1 MKIVVRVED
10 LNYITLPQEQRIWI
24 MLAMGSLKQAQH
36 PQELNLRLES
46 TLQDLP
52 LWRIQISLERPVNE
66 LTKVFEQQPLLPG
79 VILTKNN
86 CYQGMMSRTKF
97 FEHMSRPYSF
107 GLFSKRPIEH
117 LYNFLRPQV
126 FVIMGNTPIVEATQK
141 ALERPPQLVYEP
153 IIVTTESGNYGLID
167 FQKLLLANSQIHALT
182 LAQLKYVEEQSR
194 VAKAGFQDLQ
204 QNYTRLLQN
213 DKMAALGQLVAG
225 IAHEIN
231 NPVNFITGNISHAKN
246 YTQKLLSL
254 IQLYQQYYPETVAE
268 IQSVIDELD
277 LEFVIT
283 DFPHLLNSMQ
293 IGCDRI
299 QQIVHSLRNFSRLD
313 EADRKTVDIHQGI
326 ESTLIILESR
336 LQKKHKPRQNITVIK
351 EYGNLPLVECYPGLL
366 NQVFMNILNNAID
379 ALEEAIVKH
388 KKNQPPVIKIST
400 QLIGGNWIEIH
411 ISDNG
416 IGVPENAKKQL
427 FDPFFTTKPVGKG
440 TGLGLSISY
449 QIVVEKHGGQLNCV
463 STFGEGTEF
472 IIKIP
477 VVKGQ

>member
-1 MKIVVRVED
+1 
-10 LNYITLPQEQRIWI
+10 

-46 TLQDLP
+46 TLKDLP

-66 LTKVFEQQPLLPG
+66 LTKLFEQEPLLPG
-79 VILTKNN
+79 VILTKND

-107 GLFSKRPIEH
+107 GLFSKRPMEH
-117 LYNFLRPQV
+117 LYSFLRPQLL
-126 FVIMGNTPIVEATQK
+126 IMMGNTPIVEATQR

-167 FQKLLLANSQIHALT
+167 FQELLLANSQIHALT
-182 LAQLKYVEEQSR
+182 LARLQYVEEQSR
-194 VAKAGFQDLQ
+194 VAKAGFDDLQ
-204 QNYTRLLQN
+204 QNYSRLLQN

-231 NPVNFITGNISHAKN
+231 NPVNFITGNLSHAKE
-246 YTQKLLSL
+246 YTQKLLYL
-254 IQLYQQYYPETVAE
+254 IQLYRKYYPQTLAE
-268 IQSVIDELD
+268 IQTVIDEMD
-277 LEFVIT
+277 LEFVIK
-283 DFPHLLNSMQ
+283 DFPDMLNSMQ
-293 IGCDRI
+293 VGCDRI
-299 QQIVHSLRNFSRLD
+299 DQIVRALRNFSHLD
-313 EADRKTVDIHQGI
+313 EADLKKVNIHQGI
-326 ESTLIILESR
+326 DSTLLILESR
-336 LQKKHKPRQNITVIK
+336 LQRKHKPSQNITVIK

-366 NQVFMNILNNAID
+366 NQALMNILTNAID
-379 ALEEAIVKH
+379 AVEEAIVKH

-411 ISDNG
+411 ITDNG
-416 IGVPENAKKQL
+416 IGVTENAKKQL
-427 FDPFFTTKPVGKG
+427 FDPFFTTKTVGKG

-449 QIVVEKHGGQLNCV
+449 QIIVEKHGGQLNCV
-463 STFGEGTEF
+463 STFSKGTEF

-477 VVKGQ
+477 VAKGE